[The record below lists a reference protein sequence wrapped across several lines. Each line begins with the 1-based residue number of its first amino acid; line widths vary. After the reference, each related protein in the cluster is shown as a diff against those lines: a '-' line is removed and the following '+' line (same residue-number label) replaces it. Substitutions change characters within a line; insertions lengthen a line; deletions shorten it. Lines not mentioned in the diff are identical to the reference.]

1 MFFAIKSPLN
11 CAYHLV
17 EKYIGNNYM
26 LSTCARGLGC
36 TLGYIKVAC
45 YYMLQVTYCEIS
57 FARFL
62 PN

>member
-45 YYMLQVTYCEIS
+45 YNL
-57 FARFL
+57 L
-62 PN
+62 LKK